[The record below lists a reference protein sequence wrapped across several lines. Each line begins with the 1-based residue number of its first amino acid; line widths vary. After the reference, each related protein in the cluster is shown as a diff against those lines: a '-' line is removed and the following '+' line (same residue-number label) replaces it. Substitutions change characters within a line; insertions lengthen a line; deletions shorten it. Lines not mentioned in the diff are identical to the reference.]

1 MGTQGSPVKSYDYLL
16 KFLLVGD
23 SDVGKGEI
31 LESLQDG
38 AAESPYAYSNGKP
51 APDAARRPAS
61 AWPRAG
67 AGRGPGISALAPR
80 GPPRPA
86 ASLGRRLGLGP
97 PRKKGL
103 ALAARPLQVCTP
115 GRPQRKAVGS
125 GLRAP
130 SISTLCRRK
139 TRAPDGIKRS
149 VHVPGPVA
157 QTRHVGIAGTCLGFS
172 QRPRLTGQRGPS
184 QALALLPRDLR
195 APGKAGFPEEFC
207 FLASSSSTLFVS
219 WVLAEAVYY
228 PVGLWRLRLWTLL
241 LHPFLSELSGS

>member
-51 APDAARRPAS
+51 APGAARRPAS

-67 AGRGPGISALAPR
+67 AGRGPGSSVLARR
-80 GPPRPA
+80 GPARPA

-103 ALAARPLQVCTP
+103 ALAAPPLQVCTP
-115 GRPQRKAVGS
+115 GCPQRKAVGS
-125 GLRAP
+125 GLRA
-130 SISTLCRRK
+130 S
-139 TRAPDGIKRS
+139 APCAGGKR
-149 VHVPGPVA
+149 
-157 QTRHVGIAGTCLGFS
+157 
-172 QRPRLTGQRGPS
+172 
-184 QALALLPRDLR
+184 ALLRGLNVLSTFPDVWPKHGTYASL
-195 APGKAGFPEEFC
+195 APAW
-207 FLASSSSTLFVS
+207 AS
-219 WVLAEAVYY
+219 
-228 PVGLWRLRLWTLL
+228 
-241 LHPFLSELSGS
+241 LSVRG